1 PAAPEALPPAR
12 AGQPD
17 AGPQLGRDVATPPAP
32 AASVLPR
39 LNLQLQRPRGGELS
53 RGRSAGALPV
63 LPRLPEVDE
72 KLGRDIAKS
81 AKADCREAYRGG
93 GLAAA
98 VPLVAD
104 ALKKDS
110 GCKW

>member
-1 PAAPEALPPAR
+1 
-12 AGQPD
+12 
-17 AGPQLGRDVATPPAP
+17 
-32 AASVLPR
+32 VLPR
-39 LNLQLQRPRGGELS
+39 LNLTLQRPRGGELS

-63 LPRLPEVDE
+63 LPRPPDVDE

-81 AKADCREAYRGG
+81 ARADCREAYRAVGV
-93 GLAAA
+93 AAA

-104 ALKKDS
+104 AVKPDS